1 MTNEQFQALLKM
13 AGTKVGSDG
22 WSATEEERHLTLH
35 AGNNGV
41 GLTVS
46 RVVALRLD
54 GELLLARTSK
64 GDQFLLNLQDIFAA
78 SVEASK
84 EKSRQAGFR

>member
-13 AGTKVGSDG
+13 AGAKAGSDG
-22 WSATEEERHLTLH
+22 WTTTEGERLLTLH

-46 RVVALRLD
+46 RVAAIRLE
-54 GELLLARTSK
+54 GELLMARTSK
-64 GDQFLLNLQDIFAA
+64 GDQFLLNLQDVFAA

-84 EKSRQAGFR
+84 EKARQAGFR